1 LVDII
6 FIIKFAAE
14 IINEGNGDRSLL
26 FLPMSSQSV
35 LENIATIVNKLLE
48 NEPEYFLVEVKI
60 KPTNNVKVFLEGDK
74 GISIEKC
81 VQFNRKLYKII
92 ETDHLFA
99 SDDFSLEV
107 SSPGLDK
114 PLKLQRQY
122 LKNIGK
128 NVEIIFDDG
137 TIKTGRLLQASNED
151 MIIEETTGKGKKAE
165 TKQLVIPFSNIK
177 TTTVQIEF

>member
-1 LVDII
+1 MVDII
-6 FIIKFAAE
+6 FIIKFALE
-14 IINEGNGDRSLL
+14 IINEGNGVRSLL
-26 FLPMSSQSV
+26 FLSMSSQSV
-35 LENIATIVNKLLE
+35 LENIVTIINKLLE

-60 KPTNNVKVFLEGDK
+60 KPTNNVKVFLDGDK

-81 VQFNRKLYKII
+81 VQFNSRLYKII
-92 ETDHLFA
+92 EADHLF
-99 SDDFSLEV
+99 SSEDFSLEV

-137 TIKTGRLLQASNED
+137 TEKTGRLLQVSDED
-151 MIIEETTGKGKKAE
+151 MIVEETTGKGKKAE